1 MRLIP
6 SCLGG
11 GPTATT
17 LLTSLLLPLLFIT
30 PSFSKEWPGP
40 SLALETFDAT
50 VAKGN
55 WLVKHF
61 SPQCP
66 HCKKMAPIWIQ
77 LVDELDGSGPAG
89 DFHFAEVNCLDEPDL
104 CDDHD
109 ITAYPQIILYHNGDR
124 VEEYEKATKYK
135 RMKPWITKMSFK
147 YGAPAPASVP
157 APAPAMD
164 KERVREEE
172 QLKKEDVQ
180 GNPTAIPP
188 SSLDD
193 RVKESQKIK
202 EMAEALNKKPEASVQ
217 EEGKDFRSVAVE
229 VEQDGP
235 KPNPDGTNVELDD
248 KNFDALTSVGPWFIK
263 YYAPWCGHCQQLAP
277 TWLDMAHTLQG
288 QVNVGEVD
296 CTVQSDLCERQG
308 IKGFPTVKFY
318 HSGATSEF
326 RASRTL
332 EALTDFALRASRSPL
347 VPTSPA
353 ELRHL
358 ITEHDV
364 VFAYIEEEGEEEKGE
379 RGGAKVSSSIAK
391 KAVEL
396 AARPY
401 FEHAHFSHIGKE
413 IDSIK
418 KEYEISSF
426 PALMVLKDGVQKVYS
441 GSLEDSSQVKAWIE
455 VEKYASL
462 ITLSDHNA
470 RDILKGTGVM
480 VVLGLLDPE
489 AENFSRRRNALKDIA
504 LDYRRDHPLRA
515 PDEEATQ
522 EGINRVLFAWL
533 DAVKWES
540 YAERAYGIGPAD
552 IPALILVQPEEE
564 EYWDEDAQGA
574 KIQFSR
580 GPLLGVLKDAQAGR
594 IPSKSSL
601 GAIAGWVRKGAKHMV
616 NAGTAAVDNAFWV
629 TVSILGVLGLFIW
642 YARRATRGGDGY
654 REVDTKAD

>member
-164 KERVREEE
+164 KER
-172 QLKKEDVQ
+172 
-180 GNPTAIPP
+180 
-188 SSLDD
+188 
-193 RVKESQKIK
+193 
-202 EMAEALNKKPEASVQ
+202 
-217 EEGKDFRSVAVE
+217 